1 MITLKAKKVESNTL
15 VIERPKE
22 RGFMPPPSRVFKDKR
37 RQDKK
42 KNSWRSDWN

>member
-22 RGFMPPPSRVFKDKR
+22 RGFMPPPSRKFKDKR
-37 RQDKK
+37 RKLVDRFHKEHYHG
-42 KNSWRSDWN
+42 